1 MKVYRFKNNKI
12 DFLKHRRN
20 TRELFYYEGDLS
32 VFTVE
37 EEKTFIELVK
47 LVQDGKIAVF
57 PIYEKQETDNIKGH
71 IEYGFTVYF
80 MSYRQFIEFRNKY
93 ISECI
98 ELTIDSWKEEE
109 RQPELPF

>member
-12 DFLKHRRN
+12 DFLKYIRN
-20 TRELFYYEGDLS
+20 TRELFYYEG
-32 VFTVE
+32 FEVE
-37 EEKTFIELVK
+37 EEKTFTELVK
-47 LVQDGKIAVF
+47 LIQDGKIAVF
-57 PIYEKQETDNIKGH
+57 PIYEKQEIDNIKNH